1 MLINHSADKFI
12 CVAFRDEPYHG
23 AGDYNVP
30 YSGVP
35 THNTWSHPD
44 VQQLQASQQQDARQ
58 QRCKLKSSKTQYTNY
73 LSLAWGPPPA
83 TSSITFSFHVFL
95 ENLNWNR
102 IVFETNAT
110 LVFNA
115 KMKCIW
121 WWCVASELWYLSI
134 IPSAVWSTYA
144 TDKTLKKIIC

>member
-58 QRCKLKSSKTQYTNY
+58 QRCKLKSSKTQYTNH
-73 LSLAWGPPPA
+73 LSLAWGPPCYIIHHIFL
-83 TSSITFSFHVFL
+83 SCFSWKPELKQNCF
-95 ENLNWNR
+95 WNKCH
-102 IVFETNAT
+102 ICFQCKDEVYLVVVCGKWA
-110 LVFNA
+110 LVF
-115 KMKCIW
+115 IYH
-121 WWCVASELWYLSI
+121 S
-134 IPSAVWSTYA
+134 
-144 TDKTLKKIIC
+144 

>member
-73 LSLAWGPPPA
+73 LLLAA
-83 TSSITFSFHVFL
+83 
-95 ENLNWNR
+95 
-102 IVFETNAT
+102 
-110 LVFNA
+110 
-115 KMKCIW
+115 
-121 WWCVASELWYLSI
+121 
-134 IPSAVWSTYA
+134 
-144 TDKTLKKIIC
+144 

>member
-58 QRCKLKSSKTQYTNY
+58 QRCKLKSSKTQYTNH
-73 LSLAWGPPPA
+73 LSLAWGPPA

-110 LVFNA
+110 FGGGVWQVSFG
-115 KMKCIW
+115 
-121 WWCVASELWYLSI
+121 VYLSFLVQ
-134 IPSAVWSTYA
+134 SEARRQLT
-144 TDKTLKKIIC
+144 KH